1 MALTVREAL
10 TIGALQRARVLAG
23 EGGLDN
29 VIEYVDVMEV
39 PDARFWLRPRLLI
52 VTTAY
57 AVKNNVS
64 AQVEL
69 IEEMARAGAAGLVVK
84 PGRFLGSVAQP
95 VVEAANRL
103 KVPVLAVPDEIP
115 FVDVTHPLLAAIVN
129 RRVEQLEHSEKVH
142 RRLTEAALAAE
153 DFQAVA
159 AALSSLLGRPV
170 WITDSGGQLQAASPA
185 QSLTLDADRLQESG
199 LDGLKLEVPTAD
211 GVLPLTVLP
220 FGHGGRRDGFL
231 AVESARS
238 LSELDWISLRHG
250 VTACSLVAARLRA
263 VRQRE
268 WQLRREIL
276 WKLIEDRSGDLGLA
290 AERARHLGIPAGVP
304 VGVLVVRFVDGTS
317 GFSFKTAAE
326 RVRGD
331 GDVVAVGDDLELVC
345 FIGIRQRPGDSP
357 GAGAYLKERS
367 QQVVDRV
374 SGVIPVASVTAGVS
388 LPAESPLELG
398 EKYRQAKLAARV
410 AEAIMGPGSLA
421 CWSDVE
427 PYYLLAGQ
435 ADRWADVCRRV
446 LGPLAER
453 GEEGEVLLLTLR
465 TYLACGGN
473 AAEAARRL
481 FVHRN
486 TLYYRLRRLR
496 ALLHRDLDDPHER
509 FLLELVL
516 RCREMIGRIPT

>member
-1 MALTVREAL
+1 MAAAPL
-10 TIGALQRARVLAG
+10 RAGMPRLRNSGSGRRSGCCGVAG
-23 EGGLDN
+23 EETT
-29 VIEYVDVMEV
+29 VT
-39 PDARFWLRPRLLI
+39 LL
-52 VTTAY
+52 
-57 AVKNNVS
+57 
-64 AQVEL
+64 
-69 IEEMARAGAAGLVVK
+69 MRRDRAG
-84 PGRFLGSVAQP
+84 
-95 VVEAANRL
+95 
-103 KVPVLAVPDEIP
+103 
-115 FVDVTHPLLAAIVN
+115 LLAA
-129 RRVEQLEHSEKVH
+129 
-142 RRLTEAALAAE
+142 RL
-153 DFQAVA
+153 
-159 AALSSLLGRPV
+159 
-170 WITDSGGQLQAASPA
+170 
-185 QSLTLDADRLQESG
+185 
-199 LDGLKLEVPTAD
+199 
-211 GVLPLTVLP
+211 
-220 FGHGGRRDGFL
+220 
-231 AVESARS
+231 
-238 LSELDWISLRHG
+238 
-250 VTACSLVAARLRA
+250 C
-263 VRQRE
+263 RE
-268 WQLRREIL
+268 WA
-276 WKLIEDRSGDLGLA
+276 S
-290 AERARHLGIPAGVP
+290 
-304 VGVLVVRFVDGTS
+304 
-317 GFSFKTAAE
+317 
-326 RVRGD
+326 
-331 GDVVAVGDDLELVC
+331 
-345 FIGIRQRPGDSP
+345 
-357 GAGAYLKERS
+357 YLKEKS